1 MVGDRWSEK
10 ATDLYLSDL
19 HLETRSEVLYN
30 EKTRLTLGAKRVIL
44 NVVSERGFELIDAP
58 SFLLEVRKTKKTT

>member
-1 MVGDRWSEK
+1 MWSVIDGAKSDRFG
-10 ATDLYLSDL
+10 LSDL
-19 HLETRSEVLYN
+19 HLQTRSELLYN
-30 EKTRLTLGAKRVIL
+30 EKIRLTLGAKRINL